1 MMETPRRLSDDLSSI
16 FGEFLREKADDLK
29 RKAVTGLSEGFSR
42 FLSVLIMA
50 VLLMIVLAAFAF
62 GFILL
67 LGDLIGSQAGAA
79 FIVGGVYLAAF
90 AVLFF
95 LRKKLFTGMFVRL
108 FTGIIEDDT
117 SSDGWKSLVLII
129 VRHIR
134 ARLE

>member
-1 MMETPRRLSDDLSSI
+1 MENPRRLSDDLSSI

-42 FLSVLIMA
+42 FLSILIMV

-95 LRKKLFTGMFVRL
+95 LRKRLFTGMFVRL

-117 SSDGWKSLVLII
+117 SSDDWKSLVLII